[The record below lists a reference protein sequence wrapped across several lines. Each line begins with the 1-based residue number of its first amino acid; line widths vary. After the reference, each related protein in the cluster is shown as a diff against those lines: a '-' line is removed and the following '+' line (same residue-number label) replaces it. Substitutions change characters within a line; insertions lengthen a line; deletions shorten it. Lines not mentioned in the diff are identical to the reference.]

1 MQLLADIHTHPHVM
15 MSTNQGPARSAEPG
29 HFIGFSEMTTT
40 ENIPQLTIIYRS
52 LSEIMPYARN
62 AHTHSDDQLQQ
73 IAASITEFG
82 WTNPVLIDEA
92 GELIAGHGRVLAAE
106 KLGLTD
112 VPAIILPGLS
122 AEQKQAYRIADNK
135 LALNA
140 GWDTELLKLEFAE
153 LMDAQFNIGLTG
165 FSLEEIEDLLVEAET
180 ETLNDNP
187 YTAKIDTPVYEPS
200 ETVPAISELYDENK
214 TLDLRERIQAAELPP
229 DVEKFLL
236 SAAERHTVFHFN
248 KIADYYASASAQIQ
262 ALFEESALVIIDY
275 EKAIEHGF
283 VHLTKKMVEIVHG
296 EEEED
301 HA

>member
-1 MQLLADIHTHPHVM
+1 M
-15 MSTNQGPARSAEPG
+15 MSMYQGPARSAEPC
-29 HFIGFSEMTTT
+29 HFIGFSEMTTET
-40 ENIPQLTIIYRS
+40 NNQQLEIIYRS
-52 LSEIMPYARN
+52 MNDLVPYARN
-62 AHTHSDDQLQQ
+62 ARNARTHSKEQVKQ
-73 IAASITEFG
+73 IAASITEYG
-82 WTNPVLIDEA
+82 WTNPVLIDEC
-92 GELIAGHGRVLAAE
+92 GDLIAGHGRVMAAE
-106 KLGLTD
+106 LLELTD

-153 LMDAQFNIGLTG
+153 LMDAQFDIGLTG
-165 FSLEEIEDLLVEAET
+165 FSLEEIDDLLVEAET
-180 ETLNDNP
+180 ETLNDDDP

-200 ETVPAISELYDENK
+200 ETAPAVSELYDENK
-214 TLDLRERIQAAELPP
+214 TQDLRRRIEEAELLPE
-229 DVEKFLL
+229 VERFLI

-248 KIADYYASASAQIQ
+248 KIADYYASASTEVQ

-296 EEEED
+296 EGEED
-301 HA
+301 A

>member
-1 MQLLADIHTHPHVM
+1 
-15 MSTNQGPARSAEPG
+15 
-29 HFIGFSEMTTT
+29 MTTT
-40 ENIPQLTIIYRS
+40 ENTQQLTIIYRS
-52 LSEIMPYARN
+52 LSEIIPYARN
-62 AHTHSDDQLQQ
+62 ARTHSEAQVQQ

-82 WTNPVLIDEA
+82 WTNPVLIDEF
-92 GELIAGHGRVLAAE
+92 GDLIAGHGRVMAAE
-106 KLGLTD
+106 TLGLTD
-112 VPAIILPGLS
+112 VPAIILTGLS

-153 LMDAQFNIGLTG
+153 LMDAQCDIGLTG
-165 FSLEEIEDLLVEAET
+165 FSLEEIDDLLVEVET
-180 ETLNDNP
+180 EILNDDDP

-200 ETVPAISELYDENK
+200 ETVPVVSELYNENK
-214 TLDLRERIQAAELPP
+214 TQDLRGRIKAAELPP
-229 DVEKFLL
+229 EVERFLL

-248 KIADYYASASAQIQ
+248 KIADYYASASAEVQ

-296 EEEED
+296 EGEKE